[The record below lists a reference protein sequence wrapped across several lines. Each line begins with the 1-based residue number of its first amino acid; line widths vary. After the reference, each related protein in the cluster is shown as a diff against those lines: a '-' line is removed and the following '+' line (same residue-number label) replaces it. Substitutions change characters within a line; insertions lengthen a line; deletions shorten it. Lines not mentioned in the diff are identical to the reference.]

1 MTTHVLGSPLAP
13 RVTFW
18 GAAQSVSGS
27 MHLLEVADQ
36 KILLDCG
43 LSFGNHPD
51 VRQRNKCF
59 PFAPDEIDAVV
70 LSHAHVDHCGN
81 LPNLVRQGF
90 TGPIYCTPATR
101 DLTAVMLADSAKIQE
116 EDAFTAAA
124 LGEGVARPL
133 YTHHDAELAVGQC

>member
-1 MTTHVLGSPLAP
+1 MTTHVTCSPAVP

-27 MHLLEVADQ
+27 MHLLEVAGR

-43 LSFGNHPD
+43 ISLGNHPD
-51 VRQRNKCF
+51 VHRRNKCF

-101 DLTAVMLADSAKIQE
+101 DLTAIMLADSARIQA
-116 EDAFTAAA
+116 EDAVAASL
-124 LGEGVARPL
+124 LGDGIVRPL
-133 YTHHDAELAVGQC
+133 YTRHD